1 MPTITVN
8 IAKKGHQNNGTESSL
23 LGPLWI
29 SLPDGSTTGYAPG
42 GVTDTDG
49 TTYSCDNIIYNFLF
63 TSFGGIYVRFL

>member
-8 IAKKGHQNNGTESSL
+8 IAKKGHPRNNGTESSL
-23 LGPLWI
+23 LGHAWI

-63 TSFGGIYVRFL
+63 